1 MLLKIRDSSCINLRS
16 AAWEKKKIQEF
27 SFDSLNCQQL
37 LVHRAE
43 EERGLLAQ
51 RA

>member
-16 AAWEKKKIQEF
+16 AAWKKKIQEF
-27 SFDSLNCQQL
+27 SFNSLNCQQL

-43 EERGLLAQ
+43 EELGLLAQ

>member
-1 MLLKIRDSSCINLRS
+1 M
-16 AAWEKKKIQEF
+16 EKKIQEF
-27 SFDSLNCQQL
+27 SFNSLNCQQL